1 MNVSP
6 QAPQYPPYAMQPPPY
21 VPHPSTTTGW
31 YPPAPQSA
39 PVPQSPPVPE
49 GAPAPEGAPVPEAA
63 VVPEPAPAR
72 TVRSELRGAVLHVE
86 LDSPGTG
93 NAVTSAMLD
102 ELLALL
108 AVPDP
113 AVRVIVLSA
122 AGRDFC
128 LGGDRDELLAGLDED
143 PTGGRIRAYGDKAR
157 RVCDALVNSP
167 AVTIARV
174 QGRATGAG
182 FALALACDL
191 RAGADNA
198 VFRLPELALGLPVA
212 WGGLL
217 PRLLHEVGAAR
228 VREIILTGR
237 PVGAVE
243 ARELAILQRV
253 VPEQELDEAV
263 AEWARPITRRSEAA
277 LRVTKTL
284 LASHAS
290 ATRLADAAVL
300 DSELMASVL
309 AAAHYTRSLAD
320 RGPAS

>member
-1 MNVSP
+1 MNVPP

-21 VPHPSTTTGW
+21 VPYPSASAGW
-31 YPPAPQSA
+31 YPP
-39 PVPQSPPVPE
+39 VPQSSSAPEPVP
-49 GAPAPEGAPVPEAA
+49 A
-63 VVPEPAPAR
+63 PAPAR

-86 LDSPGTG
+86 LDSPETG
-93 NAVTSAMLD
+93 NAVTMAMLD
-102 ELLALL
+102 ELLAVL

-167 AVTIARV
+167 AVTVARV

-237 PVGAVE
+237 PVGAAE

-263 AEWARPITRRSEAA
+263 AEWARPITRRPEAA

-290 ATRLADAAVL
+290 ATRMADASML
-300 DSELMASVL
+300 DAELMASVL
-309 AAAHYTRSLAD
+309 AAAHYTHTAAG

>member
-6 QAPQYPPYAMQPPPY
+6 QAPRCPSYAMQPSY
-21 VPHPSTTTGW
+21 VPQ
-31 YPPAPQSA
+31 PPAATAWYAGPD
-39 PVPQSPPVPE
+39 
-49 GAPAPEGAPVPEAA
+49 PAPEPFVAPEPVVASVAA
-63 VVPEPAPAR
+63 PEPAPPAR

-86 LDSPGTG
+86 LDSPETG

-102 ELLALL
+102 ELLAVL
-108 AVPDP
+108 AAPDP
-113 AVRVIVLSA
+113 AVQVIVLSA

-128 LGGDRDELLAGLDED
+128 LGGDRDELFAGLDED
-143 PTGGRIRAYGDKAR
+143 PTGGRIRSYGDRAR
-157 RVCDALVNSP
+157 RVCEALTNSP
-167 AVTIARV
+167 AVTVARV

-191 RAGADNA
+191 RVGADNA

-253 VPEQELDEAV
+253 VAEPELDEAV
-263 AEWARPITRRSEAA
+263 AEWARPVTRRPEAA

-290 ATRLADAAVL
+290 ATRMADASVL
-300 DSELMASVL
+300 DSELMASVI
-309 AAAHYTRSLAD
+309 AAAHYTRSLGA
-320 RGPAS
+320 RPPVG

>member
-6 QAPQYPPYAMQPPPY
+6 QVPQVPQVPQYPPYAAQPSYLPNPY
-21 VPHPSTTTGW
+21 QNP
-31 YPPAPQSA
+31 YPE
-39 PVPQSPPVPE
+39 PVVS
-49 GAPAPEGAPVPEAA
+49 PAPEPVPAPV
-63 VVPEPAPAR
+63 VAR
-72 TVRSELRGAVLHVE
+72 TVRTERQGPVLHIE
-86 LDSPGTG
+86 LDSPATG

-102 ELLALL
+102 ELLAVL

-113 AVRVIVLSA
+113 AVRVIVLSG

-128 LGGDRDELLAGLDED
+128 LGGDRDELFAGLDQD
-143 PTGGRIRAYGDKAR
+143 PTGGGIRSYGEKAR
-157 RVCDALVNSP
+157 RVCDALTNSS
-167 AVTIARV
+167 AVTVARV

-191 RAGADNA
+191 RVGADNA

-228 VREIILTGR
+228 VREIILTSR

-253 VPEQELDEAV
+253 VPEQDLDGAV
-263 AEWARPITRRSEAA
+263 AEWVRPVTRRPEAA

-284 LASHAS
+284 LASHAA
-290 ATRLADAAVL
+290 ATRLADASVL

-309 AAAHYTRSLAD
+309 AAAHYTRGLAAEP
-320 RGPAS
+320 PAH

>member
-6 QAPQYPPYAMQPPPY
+6 QAPQAPQYPPHAMQPPY
-21 VPHPSTTTGW
+21 VPYPSAPTGW
-31 YPPAPQSA
+31 YPQPGSGPGPAPAS
-39 PVPQSPPVPE
+39 
-49 GAPAPEGAPVPEAA
+49 
-63 VVPEPAPAR
+63 EPAPTR
-72 TVRSELRGAVLHVE
+72 TVRAELRGPVLHVE
-86 LDSPGTG
+86 LDSPATG

-102 ELLALL
+102 ELLVLL

-113 AVRVIVLSA
+113 AVRVIVLSG

-128 LGGDRDELLAGLDED
+128 LGGDREELFAGLDED
-143 PTGGRIRAYGDKAR
+143 PTGGGIRNYGDKAR
-157 RVCDALVNSP
+157 RVCEALTNSS
-167 AVTIARV
+167 AVTVARV

-191 RAGADNA
+191 RVGADNA

-228 VREIILTGR
+228 VREIILTSR

-253 VPEQELDEAV
+253 VPEQDLDGAV
-263 AEWARPITRRSEAA
+263 AEWTRPIARRPEAA

-284 LASHAS
+284 LASHAA
-290 ATRLADAAVL
+290 ATRLADASVL

-309 AAAHYTRSLAD
+309 AAAHYTRGLAAQP
-320 RGPAS
+320 PAS

>member
-1 MNVSP
+1 MR
-6 QAPQYPPYAMQPPPY
+6 PPYPANPPAP
-21 VPHPSTTTGW
+21 TGW
-31 YPPAPQSA
+31 YA
-39 PVPQSPPVPE
+39 E
-49 GAPAPEGAPVPEAA
+49 
-63 VVPEPAPAR
+63 PEPAPAGAFEPAPGPAPVR

-86 LDSPGTG
+86 LDSPETG

-102 ELLALL
+102 ELLAVL

-128 LGGDRDELLAGLDED
+128 LGGDREELLAGLDAD
-143 PTGGRIRAYGDKAR
+143 PTGGRIRSYGDKAR
-157 RVCDALVNSP
+157 RVCDALTNSP
-167 AVTIARV
+167 AVTVARV

-191 RAGADNA
+191 RVGADNA

-253 VPEQELDEAV
+253 VPEQDLDGAV
-263 AEWARPITRRSEAA
+263 DEWARPVTRRPEAA

-290 ATRLADAAVL
+290 ATRLSDASVL

-309 AAAHYTRSLAD
+309 AAAHYARGLAARPPVD
-320 RGPAS
+320 